1 MAGIKTMRV
10 RMAALAAWRRALLL
24 RDDTRGVSAVEF
36 AMILPLMFL
45 MFFGMLD
52 LTNGFAVKRKVS
64 QISQGIADLASR
76 YTTLAETDVSNFFII
91 ADTMLTPYDK
101 APLQASISQVYIDPT
116 SKTAKVVWTRGDF
129 PIATDAKGNPVV
141 RKVNDIV
148 SVPTDLIV
156 KDANG
161 NYLPNQYL
169 ILGEANYKYVPT
181 IGWVTSKGGVPLMN
195 AMYTRPR
202 QTSCVVMVTS
212 CTPP

>member
-1 MAGIKTMRV
+1 MRV
-10 RMAALAAWRRALLL
+10 RMAALAAGRRALLL

-36 AMILPLMFL
+36 AMIVPLMFL

-52 LTNGFAVKRKVS
+52 VSNGFAIDRKVS

-91 ADTMLTPYDK
+91 ADAMLTPYDK
-101 APLQASISQVYIDPT
+101 TQLTASVSQVYIDPST
-116 SKTAKVVWTRGDF
+116 KTAKVVWTRGDF
-129 PIATDAKGNPVV
+129 PVGKVV
-141 RKVNDIV
+141 RKVNDIIP
-148 SVPTDLIV
+148 VPTNLIT
-156 KDANG
+156 KDAAG

-169 ILGEANYKYVPT
+169 ILGEANYNYVPT
-181 IGWVTSKGGVPLMN
+181 IGWVVPKGGLALAD

-212 CTPP
+212 CTP

>member
-1 MAGIKTMRV
+1 MAGIGTTRV

-52 LTNGFAVKRKVS
+52 VSNGFAVDRKVS

-91 ADTMLTPYDK
+91 ADAMLTPYDK
-101 APLQASISQVYIDPT
+101 TQLKATISQVYIDPS
-116 SKTAKVVWTRGDF
+116 SKTAKVVWSRGDQKKDVG
-129 PIATDAKGNPVV
+129 TV
-141 RKVNDIV
+141 V
-148 SVPTDLIV
+148 SVPTNLIV

-161 NYLPNQYL
+161 NYVANQYL
-169 ILGEANYKYVPT
+169 ILGEANYTYVPT
-181 IGWVTSKGGVPLMN
+181 IGWVVPKGGLTLSD

-212 CTPP
+212 CTP

>member
-1 MAGIKTMRV
+1 MAGIGAMRV
-10 RMAALAAWRRALLL
+10 RMAAQAAWRQALLL
-24 RDDTRGVSAVEF
+24 RDDTKGVSAVEF
-36 AMILPLMFL
+36 AMIIPLMFV

-52 LTNGFAVKRKVS
+52 LSNGFAVDRKIS
-64 QISQGIADLASR
+64 QISQGMADLASR

-91 ADTMLTPYDK
+91 ADAMLTPYDK
-101 APLQASISQVYIDPT
+101 TQLKATISQVYIDPST
-116 SKTAKVVWTRGDF
+116 KTAKVVWSRGDEKKNVG
-129 PIATDAKGNPVV
+129 TV
-141 RKVNDIV
+141 V
-148 SVPTDLIV
+148 SVPTNLIV
-156 KDANG
+156 KDAAG

-181 IGWVTSKGGVPLMN
+181 IGWVVPKGGLTLTD

>member
-1 MAGIKTMRV
+1 MV
-10 RMAALAAWRRALLL
+10 ALAAWRRALLL

-52 LTNGFAVKRKVS
+52 VSNGFAVDRKVS

-91 ADTMLTPYDK
+91 ADAMLTPYDK
-101 APLQASISQVYIDPT
+101 TQLKATISQVYIDPS
-116 SKTAKVVWTRGDF
+116 SKTAKVVWSRGDQKKDVG
-129 PIATDAKGNPVV
+129 TV
-141 RKVNDIV
+141 V
-148 SVPTDLIV
+148 SVPTNLIV

-161 NYLPNQYL
+161 NYVANQYL
-169 ILGEANYKYVPT
+169 ILGEANYTYVPT
-181 IGWVTSKGGVPLMN
+181 IGWVVPKGGLTLSD

-212 CTPP
+212 CTP

>member
-1 MAGIKTMRV
+1 MRV

-52 LTNGFAVKRKVS
+52 VSNGFAVDRKVS
-64 QISQGIADLASR
+64 QISQGMADLASR

-91 ADTMLTPYDK
+91 ADAMLTPYDK
-101 APLQASISQVYIDPT
+101 TQLKATISQVYIDPS
-116 SKTAKVVWTRGDF
+116 SKTAKVVWSRGDQKKDVG
-129 PIATDAKGNPVV
+129 TV
-141 RKVNDIV
+141 V
-148 SVPTDLIV
+148 SVPTNLIV

-161 NYLPNQYL
+161 NYVANQYL
-169 ILGEANYKYVPT
+169 ILGEANYTYVPT
-181 IGWVTSKGGVPLMN
+181 IGWVVPKGGLTLSD

-212 CTPP
+212 CTP

>member
-1 MAGIKTMRV
+1 MAGIGAMRV
-10 RMAALAAWRRALLL
+10 RMAAQAAWRQALLL
-24 RDDTRGVSAVEF
+24 RDDTKGVSAVEF
-36 AMILPLMFL
+36 AMIIPLMFV

-52 LTNGFAVKRKVS
+52 LSNGFAVDRKIS

-76 YTTLAETDVSNFFII
+76 YTTLAETDVTNFFII
-91 ADTMLTPYDK
+91 ADAMLTPYDK
-101 APLQASISQVYIDPT
+101 TQLKATISQVYIDPST
-116 SKTAKVVWTRGDF
+116 KTAKVVWSRGDEKKNVG
-129 PIATDAKGNPVV
+129 TVV
-141 RKVNDIV
+141 T
-148 SVPTDLIV
+148 VPTNLIV
-156 KDANG
+156 KDAAG

-181 IGWVTSKGGVPLMN
+181 IGWVVPKGGLTLTD

>member
-1 MAGIKTMRV
+1 
-10 RMAALAAWRRALLL
+10 MAALAAWRRALLL

-52 LTNGFAVKRKVS
+52 VSNGFAVDRKVS

-91 ADTMLTPYDK
+91 ADAMLTPYDK
-101 APLQASISQVYIDPT
+101 TQLKATISQVYIDPS
-116 SKTAKVVWTRGDF
+116 SKTAKVVWSRGDQKKDVG
-129 PIATDAKGNPVV
+129 TV
-141 RKVNDIV
+141 V
-148 SVPTDLIV
+148 SVPTNLIV

-161 NYLPNQYL
+161 NYVANQYL
-169 ILGEANYKYVPT
+169 ILGEANYTYVPT
-181 IGWVTSKGGVPLMN
+181 IGWVVPKGGLTLSD

-212 CTPP
+212 CTP

>member
-1 MAGIKTMRV
+1 MAGIGTMRV

-36 AMILPLMFL
+36 AMIIPLIFL

-52 LTNGFAVKRKVS
+52 LTNGFAIDRKVS
-64 QISQGIADLASR
+64 QISQGMADLASR

-91 ADTMLTPYDK
+91 ADAMLTPYDK
-101 APLQASISQVYIDPT
+101 TQLKASISQVYIDPST
-116 SKTAKVVWTRGDF
+116 KIAKVVWTRGDF
-129 PIATDAKGNPVV
+129 LVGKVV

-148 SVPTDLIV
+148 SVPTNLIV

-169 ILGEANYKYVPT
+169 ILGEANYDYVPT
-181 IGWVTSKGGVPLMN
+181 IGWVVPKGGLALSD
-195 AMYTRPR
+195 AMFTRPR

-212 CTPP
+212 CTP

>member
-1 MAGIKTMRV
+1 MRV

-36 AMILPLMFL
+36 AMIIPLIFL

-52 LTNGFAVKRKVS
+52 LTNGFAIDRKVS
-64 QISQGIADLASR
+64 QISQGMADLASR

-91 ADTMLTPYDK
+91 ADAMLTPYDK
-101 APLQASISQVYIDPT
+101 TQLKASISQVYIDPST
-116 SKTAKVVWTRGDF
+116 KIAKVVWTRGDF
-129 PIATDAKGNPVV
+129 LVGKVV

-148 SVPTDLIV
+148 SVPTNLIV

-169 ILGEANYKYVPT
+169 ILGEANYDYVPT
-181 IGWVTSKGGVPLMN
+181 IGWVVPKGGLALSDTMF
-195 AMYTRPR
+195 TRPR

-212 CTPP
+212 CTP

>member
-1 MAGIKTMRV
+1 MRV

-36 AMILPLMFL
+36 AMIIPLMFL

-52 LTNGFAVKRKVS
+52 VSNGFAVDRKVS
-64 QISQGIADLASR
+64 QISQGMADLASR

-91 ADTMLTPYDK
+91 ADAMLTPYDK
-101 APLQASISQVYIDPT
+101 TQLKATISQVYIDPS
-116 SKTAKVVWTRGDF
+116 SKTAKVVWSRGDQKKDVG
-129 PIATDAKGNPVV
+129 TV
-141 RKVNDIV
+141 V
-148 SVPTDLIV
+148 SVPTNLIV

-161 NYLPNQYL
+161 NYVANQYL
-169 ILGEANYKYVPT
+169 ILGEANYTYVPT
-181 IGWVTSKGGVPLMN
+181 IGWVVPKGGLTLSD

-212 CTPP
+212 CTP

>member
-1 MAGIKTMRV
+1 MRV

-24 RDDTRGVSAVEF
+24 RNDTRGVSAVEF
-36 AMILPLMFL
+36 AMIVPLMFL

-52 LTNGFAVKRKVS
+52 VSNGFAVDRKVS

-91 ADTMLTPYDK
+91 ADAMLTPYDK
-101 APLQASISQVYIDPT
+101 TQLKATISQVYIDPS
-116 SKTAKVVWTRGDF
+116 SKTAKVVWSRGDQKKDVG
-129 PIATDAKGNPVV
+129 TV
-141 RKVNDIV
+141 V
-148 SVPTDLIV
+148 SVPTNLIV

-161 NYLPNQYL
+161 NYVANQYL
-169 ILGEANYKYVPT
+169 ILGEANYTYVPT
-181 IGWVTSKGGVPLMN
+181 IGWVVPKGGLTLSD

-212 CTPP
+212 CTP

>member
-1 MAGIKTMRV
+1 MRV

-36 AMILPLMFL
+36 AMIIPLMFL

-52 LTNGFAVKRKVS
+52 VSNGFAVDRKVS
-64 QISQGIADLASR
+64 QISQGMADLASR

-91 ADTMLTPYDK
+91 GDAMLTPYDK
-101 APLQASISQVYIDPT
+101 TQLQVSVSQVYIDPAT
-116 SKTAKVVWTRGDF
+116 KTAKVVWTRGDY
-129 PIATDAKGNPVV
+129 PTGKDANGNVVV
-141 RKVNDIV
+141 RKVKDIV

-181 IGWVTSKGGVPLMN
+181 IGWVVPKGGLTLSD

-212 CTPP
+212 CTP